1 VVFHNRPDSK
11 IETLRAVP
19 VFADLGRREL
29 EHIAQITELVESKP
43 GQVLVR
49 EGELGRELVVI
60 AEGSA
65 RVQRKGV
72 DIARLQSGE
81 AFGEIALLDGKPR
94 SATVITDT
102 SSVLLIVEKR
112 SFDSLLET
120 VPGLQRQMLLALC
133 ARLRRREESSAD

>member
-43 GQVLVR
+43 GEVLVR

>member
-19 VFADLGRREL
+19 VFADFGRREL

-43 GQVLVR
+43 GEVLVG

>member
-29 EHIAQITELVESKP
+29 EHIAQITELIESEP
-43 GQVLVR
+43 GKVLVR

-94 SATVITDT
+94 SATVVTET

>member
-1 VVFHNRPDSK
+1 MVFHNRPDSK

-43 GQVLVR
+43 GEVLVR

-81 AFGEIALLDGKPR
+81 AFGEIALLNGKPR